1 MHMEVKIMK
10 ARMVSVAIVGFY
22 GRGAGLKRQNFT
34 KNLQLL
40 VNGLAPITSILI
52 DGVTGLNGKHGQTDK
67 SPFTG
72 R

>member
-1 MHMEVKIMK
+1 MK
-10 ARMVSVAIVGFY
+10 ARMVVVAMAGFY
-22 GRGAGLKRQNFT
+22 GWRAGSMPNCSK
-34 KNLQLL
+34 KLQFF
-40 VNGLAPITSILI
+40 VSRLAPITSILV